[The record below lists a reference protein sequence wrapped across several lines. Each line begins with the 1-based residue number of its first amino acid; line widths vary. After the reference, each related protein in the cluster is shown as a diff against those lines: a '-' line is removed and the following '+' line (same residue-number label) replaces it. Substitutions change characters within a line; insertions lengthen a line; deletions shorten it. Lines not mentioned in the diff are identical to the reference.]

1 MRRFLIL
8 AISLLTGCITS
19 TEVDNNGVGVRR
31 TYLGFIPVAKKTFV
45 RPQTPAEVQATR
57 PQMATSPGHP
67 RGVDFDFQA
76 AGRAVDDESTGA
88 GNKTSGASFAGAT
101 R

>member
-45 RPQTPAEVQATR
+45 RPQTPAEVRATN
-57 PQMATSPGHP
+57 PQMATSP

-76 AGRAVDDESTGA
+76 AGRMVDDDSTGA
-88 GNKTSGASFAGAT
+88 GNKTSRASFAGST